1 MTNMSKKKILIF
13 DDDKTI
19 LEVIT
24 IIFEE
29 NGYQVEISETSHDI
43 LEKVTQFQPDVILM
57 DNWIPNIG
65 GVEATRLLKSHEKF
79 NKIPVIYVTANNDIV
94 ALAEQAQADDYVAK
108 PFNLDDLEGKVAKY
122 LEA

>member
-1 MTNMSKKKILIF
+1 MSNKKILIF

-43 LEKVTQFQPDVILM
+43 IEKVSSFKPDVILM
-57 DNWIPNIG
+57 DNWIPRIG
-65 GVEATRLLKSHEKF
+65 GVEATKLLKNHEEFKS
-79 NKIPVIYVTANNDIV
+79 IPVIYVTANNDIV
-94 ALAEQAQADDYVAK
+94 ALAKEAQADDYVAK
-108 PFNLDDLEGKVAKY
+108 PFNLEDLEEKVALFLQEK
-122 LEA
+122 A

>member
-1 MTNMSKKKILIF
+1 MNKKILIF

-43 LEKVTQFQPDVILM
+43 LEKVSQFRPDVILM
-57 DNWIPNIG
+57 DNWIPKIG
-65 GVEATRLLKSHEKF
+65 GVEATRLLKNSTDFKD
-79 NKIPVIYVTANNDIV
+79 IPVIYVTANNDIV
-94 ALAEQAQADDYVAK
+94 ALAKEAMADDYVAK
-108 PFNLDDLEGKVAKY
+108 SFNLDDLEEKVAKY
-122 LEA
+122 I

>member
-1 MTNMSKKKILIF
+1 MNKKKILIF

-43 LEKVTQFQPDVILM
+43 LEKVEQYKPDVILM
-57 DNWIPNIG
+57 DNWIPRIG
-65 GVEATRLLKSHEKF
+65 GVEATKLLKSHEEFK
-79 NKIPVIYVTANNDIV
+79 NIPVIYVTANNDIV

-108 PFNLDDLEGKVAKY
+108 PFNLEDLEDKVAKY
-122 LEA
+122 LQEQV

>member
-1 MTNMSKKKILIF
+1 MNKKILIF

-43 LEKVTQFQPDVILM
+43 LEKVSQFRPDVILM
-57 DNWIPNIG
+57 DNWIPKIG
-65 GVEATRLLKSHEKF
+65 GVEATRMLKNSADFKD
-79 NKIPVIYVTANNDIV
+79 IPVIYVTANNDIV
-94 ALAEQAQADDYVAK
+94 ALTKEAMADDYVAK
-108 PFNLDDLEGKVAKY
+108 PFNLDDLEEKVAKY
-122 LEA
+122 I